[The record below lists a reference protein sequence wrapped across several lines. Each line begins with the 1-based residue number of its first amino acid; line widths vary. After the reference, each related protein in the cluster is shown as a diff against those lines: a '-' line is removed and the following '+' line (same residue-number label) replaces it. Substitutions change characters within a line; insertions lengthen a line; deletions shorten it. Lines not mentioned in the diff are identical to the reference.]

1 MNVMIIRSIVNA
13 LSFLFISLTSLF
25 NSYQISE
32 SVFSIYN
39 ENNNK
44 SMEIVNTVVNY
55 KTNVTYNSKIPSGI
69 TNVLV
74 EGQNGIVYMDSN
86 GNITKIL
93 RETIDKVVEVGTGR
107 YGEFTGVVT
116 GYGPD
121 CKTCDGRGYVAC
133 ATPTGKWT
141 NLITDGIYYED
152 ARYGSL
158 QILAADWRGF
168 PCGTVIEIKNNDLSE
183 PILGVV
189 LDTGSA
195 MRRAYDNGY
204 VHIDVAFQTEVGLT
218 FNTNKSTSFSVKR
231 WGW

>member
-1 MNVMIIRSIVNA
+1 MNILIIRSIFKA
-13 LSFLFISLTSLF
+13 LSFLLITFTSIL
-25 NSYQISE
+25 NSYEITE
-32 SVFSIYN
+32 SVFSLY
-39 ENNNK
+39 NNNDNK
-44 SMEIVNTVVNY
+44 NLDVVNTVIDY
-55 KTNVTYNSKIPSGI
+55 KTNITYNSKIPSGV

-74 EGQNGIVYMDSN
+74 EGQDGIVYIDSD
-86 GNITKIL
+86 GNITKTL
-93 RETIDKVVEVGTGR
+93 REKVDEVIEVGTGR
-107 YGEFTGVVT
+107 YGEFVGVVT

-133 ATPTGKWT
+133 KTPTGKWT

-152 ARYGSL
+152 SRYGSL

-168 PCGTVIEIKNNDLSE
+168 PCGTVIEVKNSDLSE
-183 PILGVV
+183 PILGIV

-204 VHIDVAFQTEVGLT
+204 VHIDVAFQTEVGLR